1 MIRKV
6 CNYLVFNENDRIL
19 DLACGKGRHAI
30 YLNQA
35 GFNVVGVDL
44 SVKNI
49 EYARRYENERLR
61 FYVHDMRE
69 VFRQCNFDY
78 VLNLF
83 TSFGYFSTQK
93 EDEKVICAVSKV
105 LNRNGKFLLDF
116 LNPYT
121 VIHSLVNSE
130 IKTIEG
136 ITFRINR
143 NFQEGFIIK
152 DIQFSD
158 KGKSFNFQERVK
170 AIRRTEFLSYFEKA
184 GLKLIKIFG
193 DYELNDYHAET
204 SERMIFLL
212 QK

>member
-1 MIRKV
+1 MDDNKEWFGEWFDSPYYHILYKHRDFEEARNFIRKV

-78 VLNLF
+78 V
-83 TSFGYFSTQK
+83 
-93 EDEKVICAVSKV
+93 
-105 LNRNGKFLLDF
+105 
-116 LNPYT
+116 
-121 VIHSLVNSE
+121 
-130 IKTIEG
+130 
-136 ITFRINR
+136 
-143 NFQEGFIIK
+143 
-152 DIQFSD
+152 
-158 KGKSFNFQERVK
+158 
-170 AIRRTEFLSYFEKA
+170 
-184 GLKLIKIFG
+184 
-193 DYELNDYHAET
+193 
-204 SERMIFLL
+204 
-212 QK
+212 